1 MATPRASPPQAS
13 DQILRVLGEK
23 TVYISQLEAEN
34 TSLRAELEA
43 LQSDEARQEQTS
55 TVAVNGTSTEE
66 YEALLAK
73 YTALEQ
79 STSPEAFE
87 ALSTKYNDLAKI
99 HRDLDERHKKCAPH
113 IAAANRKWRDAKE
126 NARQWKEYVNKQLGL
141 KPGSRAHQ
149 IAEAANPAPMT
160 PRTLLP
166 EPSNDEHG
174 CMMDLDATP
183 RPLASSDGLPFEP
196 QADEDLPR
204 MTDILPER
212 TNDSA
217 LLYPEQNVA
226 RTSSTFSH
234 AMSSQTT
241 DPGSD
246 PMDGLMLP
254 ADKHEPSSD
263 TEPMVVSARS
273 LKRKHSTAVTSMPLR
288 VRIKQEENSPERP
301 IEIKS
306 EDFSSPVLIRQ
317 RMMREET
324 SDLDAV
330 AEPRMR
336 AVSEEL
342 QRRQGR
348 GLARRVS
355 SLSDSD
361 MLDVPSMQ
369 SSHEN
374 DPRPQAPGTTTARPA
389 TKSNARTDLRPD
401 QALRPLSVNIPSP
414 DRRSLATKLPP
425 PLKARRSDQVAA
437 SKVAFLS
444 EDGESQNVQHVERT
458 EPTTTSRSPQ
468 ASKKRRLDSLLD
480 APATHNRQR
489 LVRSHSP
496 ESAVRKKGPLTPLSN
511 EAPKRGLGNGLV
523 GVASRVTELDLTPGH
538 IPPKRSA
545 QNTTIKKERPVQLP
559 TPKLQAKRALPAKRV
574 SPVKRDQRSSGRPP
588 GIEDS
593 PPPVRPEEEPL
604 RIRPLSALR
613 LEDFKT
619 NPKFTG
625 NDYTFGDKIRG
636 KARNCLPGCTK
647 PDCCGG
653 EFAKAVR
660 MGVFGAQ
667 QGTDVEVLENYLGPN
682 WADIFGA
689 VGPEKRQQMREDARV
704 AAMSNKFGKHK
715 RAFERRST
723 PPGYWRTDM
732 PSTQEVLEDRAQ
744 AEIMARQKVEERWR
758 EAMRDGGKWKFRDE

>member
-13 DQILRVLGEK
+13 DHILRVLGEK

-43 LQSDEARQEQTS
+43 LQSGEARQEQASDIAANSTS
-55 TVAVNGTSTEE
+55 SEE
-66 YEALLAK
+66 YEALLVK

-99 HRDLDERHKKCAPH
+99 HRELDEKHQKCGPY
-113 IAAANRKWRDAKE
+113 IAAATQKWRDAKDS
-126 NARQWKEYVNKQLGL
+126 ARQWKEYVNKQLGL
-141 KPGSRAHQ
+141 KPGSSSHQ
-149 IAEAANPAPMT
+149 IAEVAKAGPVT
-160 PRTLLP
+160 PKTLLSDP
-166 EPSNDEHG
+166 PDDEHG

-183 RPLASSDGLPFEP
+183 RPLVGSDRVPVEP
-196 QADEDLPR
+196 QGDGDLPR
-204 MTDILPER
+204 MTDVLSER
-212 TNDSA
+212 ANDSA
-217 LLYPEQNVA
+217 LLHPDQGVA
-226 RTSSTFSH
+226 RTSSTISH

-263 TEPMVVSARS
+263 TEPIVVSARS
-273 LKRKHSTAVTSMPLR
+273 LKRKHSTAATSMPLR

-336 AVSEEL
+336 AVSEDF

-361 MLDVPSMQ
+361 MLDVPNMQ
-369 SSHEN
+369 GSHEN
-374 DPRPQAPGTTTARPA
+374 DLRPKAPSTAAAPTA
-389 TKSNARTDLRPD
+389 AKPSLRTDLQPD

-414 DRRSLATKLPP
+414 GRRSLATKLPP
-425 PLKARRSDQVAA
+425 PLKPRRSDQVAA
-437 SKVAFLS
+437 SKVALLS
-444 EDGESQNVQHVERT
+444 EDGESQNVQHMERT
-458 EPTTTSRSPQ
+458 EPTTASRSLQ

-480 APATHNRQR
+480 APATHNRQC

-511 EAPKRGLGNGLV
+511 EAPKRGLGDGLA
-523 GVASRVTELDLTPGH
+523 GVASRVTEIDLTPGH
-538 IPPKRSA
+538 LPPKRSA
-545 QNTTIKKERPVQLP
+545 QNTAIKKERSVQLP
-559 TPKLQAKRALPAKRV
+559 TPKLQAKRVLPAKRA
-574 SPVKRDQRSSGRPP
+574 SPVKREQRSSGRPP

-593 PPPVRPEEEPL
+593 PPPVQPEEEPL
-604 RIRPLSALR
+604 RLRPLSALR

-667 QGTDVEVLENYLGPN
+667 QGTDVEVLESYLGPN

-758 EAMRDGGKWKFRDE
+758 DAMREGGRWKFRDE

>member
-13 DQILRVLGEK
+13 DHILRVLGEK

-43 LQSDEARQEQTS
+43 LQCGEAKQEQTN
-55 TVAVNGTSTEE
+55 TIAVNGTSTEE

-79 STSPEAFE
+79 STSSETFE

-99 HRDLDERHKKCAPH
+99 HRDLDEKHKKCAPH

-149 IAEAANPAPMT
+149 IAEAANPAPLT

-183 RPLASSDGLPFEP
+183 RPLASSDGLPLEP
-196 QADEDLPR
+196 QDGDLPL
-204 MTDILPER
+204 MTDVPPER
-212 TNDSA
+212 PEDSA
-217 LLYPEQNVA
+217 LLHPDQNVA
-226 RTSSTFSH
+226 RTSSTVSH
-234 AMSSQTT
+234 TMSSQTT
-241 DPGSD
+241 DAGSD

-254 ADKHEPSSD
+254 ADTHEPSSD
-263 TEPMVVSARS
+263 TEPIVVSARS

-306 EDFSSPVLIRQ
+306 EDFSSPVLVRQ
-317 RMMREET
+317 RIMREET

-336 AVSEEL
+336 AVSEDF

-361 MLDVPSMQ
+361 MLDVPCMQ
-369 SSHEN
+369 ASHEN
-374 DPRPQAPGTTTARPA
+374 DPRPKAPSTTIAPA
-389 TKSNARTDLRPD
+389 AAKTSLRSDLQQT

-414 DRRSLATKLPP
+414 DRRSLATKPPP
-425 PLKARRSDQVAA
+425 PLKPRRSDQVAA
-437 SKVAFLS
+437 SKVALLS
-444 EDGESQNVQHVERT
+444 EDGESQNVQHIERN
-458 EPTTTSRSPQ
+458 EPTTSRSPQ

-496 ESAVRKKGPLTPLSN
+496 ESAVRKKGPLTPLSK
-511 EAPKRGLGNGLV
+511 EAPKRGLGDGLV
-523 GVASRVTELDLTPGH
+523 AVASRVTEVDVTPGR
-538 IPPKRSA
+538 IPSKRFG
-545 QNTTIKKERPVQLP
+545 QNTAIKKERSAQLP
-559 TPKLQAKRALPAKRV
+559 IPPLRAKKPSPAKRA
-574 SPVKRDQRSSGRPP
+574 SPVKREQRISGRPP

-593 PPPVRPEEEPL
+593 PPPVQPEEEPL
-604 RIRPLSALR
+604 RLRPLSALR

-667 QGTDVEVLENYLGPN
+667 QGTDVEVLESYLGPN

-758 EAMRDGGKWKFRDE
+758 EAMRDGGRWKFRDE